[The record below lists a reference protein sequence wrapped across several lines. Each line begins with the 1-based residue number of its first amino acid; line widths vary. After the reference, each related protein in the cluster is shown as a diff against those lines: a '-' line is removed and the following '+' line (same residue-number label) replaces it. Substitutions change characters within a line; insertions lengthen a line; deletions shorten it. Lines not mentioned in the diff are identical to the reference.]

1 MLKFCLACPERQTQ
15 RKTLYVQ
22 VPFTLFLWNTS
33 VYFSRDSRSAHR
45 NEVLFL
51 GLHPHSEIG
60 SAESTFTLANRQWY
74 WQTRILFS
82 SRLGLLVVYFPP
94 GIFLPS
100 PLLLLK
106 APQILEAQ
114 FKLIFL
120 QETCLDWTRHSSSA
134 FLSPIII
141 SISVPNVCVP
151 GISHRY
157 GSRIPTWQWVPQGQG
172 LCLWALGALP
182 CPLREPRKFSKFSKE

>member
-1 MLKFCLACPERQTQ
+1 MPKFCWACPERQTQ

-33 VYFSRDSRSAHR
+33 FYFSRDSRSAHR

-51 GLHPHSEIG
+51 GSRSEIR
-60 SAESTFTLANRQWY
+60 SAESTFPLADRRWY
-74 WQTRILFS
+74 WQTHTLFS
-82 SRLGLLVVYFPP
+82 SRLGVLVVCFPP
-94 GIFLPS
+94 GIILPS

-141 SISVPNVCVP
+141 SISVPNAMCVP
-151 GISHRY
+151 WY
-157 GSRIPTWQWVPQGQG
+157 LTQ
-172 LCLWALGALP
+172 
-182 CPLREPRKFSKFSKE
+182 